1 MSPTVRGKALDAAT
15 ISKLVRDA
23 GIAAVPHGFRSRSET
38 GGRTDRP
45 PQEVVEAA
53 LAHVIDN
60 PDRGGLR
67 ALGRPSTTGTEGLP
81 AAPVTLAVTG

>member
-15 ISKLVRDA
+15 ISKLIRDA

-38 GGRTDRP
+38 DP
-45 PQEVVEAA
+45 PREVVEAA

-60 PDRGGLR
+60 RNRGGLR